1 VLPDR
6 IPRGWGYP
14 PPPPR
19 AASVGGGLATL
30 LAITVLVFLAAPH
43 AKALR
48 PQVQAGRA
56 ILAGD
61 FPDLPTL
68 RLPQLPRPPA
78 SPRSLDRDRPGGLGL
93 TCPVAGPHNY
103 SDTWGAPRSGGR
115 RHKGVDMMMATGTR
129 LVAVEAGTV
138 TRAGWGGSL
147 GGLRVWLRGDRT
159 QASYYYAHL
168 SQVAVRAGQRVRRG
182 QLVGWVGQ
190 TGNAR
195 FTAPHLHFE
204 VHPNGGPAANPTPY
218 VRRWGC

>member
-6 IPRGWGYP
+6 IPRGWGYS

-78 SPRSLDRDRPGGLGL
+78 FPRSPNRGRGLI
-93 TCPVAGPHNY
+93 CPVAGPHNY

-115 RHKGVDMMMATGTR
+115 RHKGVDMMAATGTQ

-138 TRAGWGGSL
+138 TRAGWGGGL

-159 QASYYYAHL
+159 QTSYYYAHL
-168 SQVAVRAGQRVRRG
+168 SQVAVRAGQRVHQG
-182 QLVGWVGQ
+182 QLVGRVGQ
-190 TGNAR
+190 TGNAA
-195 FTAPHLHFE
+195 TTPPHLHFE
-204 VHPNGGPAANPTPY
+204 VHPSGGGPVNPYPY
-218 VRRWGC
+218 VKRWGC